1 MGNKNQNKKN
11 KLKEDI
17 QFLELRLQKQAYKK
31 LLNSGKFSKY
41 VIEFCIIFTALFAI
55 ACLYVQYKTGYETYT
70 LLRIVAAVFGGELLM
85 LLFKRIWATDDNK
98 FSSFINKF
106 SKKFKSNKN
115 KTDIVSSSI
124 KPSTLNSDIENT
136 VEEIN
141 SSIDGG
147 LG

>member
-98 FSSFINKF
+98 FSSFINKI